1 MENKTPQL
9 EDGYIRIANE
19 IVDKL
24 ISYRISGEEWQIL
37 LVVLRKTYGFHK
49 KEDHISLSQFQKYTG
64 LKRPNVIRG
73 IKKLVAKKILGSIKK
88 DTSISNLYWFNK
100 QFKNWQPSIK
110 KDTTPSASINK
121 DNELVAKKI
130 HTKDIYTKDIILSKD
145 SIGEK
150 PPPPPDKRNK
160 EVELI
165 LTSYK
170 NNMGFSPTDRKPR
183 FTAQNL
189 RQNILT
195 FLKQIQPKRPDF
207 TFENVLEKTWEWY
220 MEREDLKGNTLDAF
234 RRKAKMLFELTLKK
248 EEVII
253 K

>member
-73 IKKLVAKKILGSIKK
+73 IKKLVAKKILG
-88 DTSISNLYWFNK
+88 
-100 QFKNWQPSIK
+100 SIK

>member
-49 KEDHISLSQFQKYTG
+49 KEDH
-64 LKRPNVIRG
+64 
-73 IKKLVAKKILGSIKK
+73 
-88 DTSISNLYWFNK
+88 TSISNLYWFNK

-165 LTSYK
+165 LTSH
-170 NNMGFSPTDRKPR
+170 
-183 FTAQNL
+183 
-189 RQNILT
+189 I
-195 FLKQIQPKRPDF
+195 
-207 TFENVLEKTWEWY
+207 VLIGGKY
-220 MEREDLKGNTLDAF
+220 
-234 RRKAKMLFELTLKK
+234 
-248 EEVII
+248 
-253 K
+253 